1 MLLPL
6 ALSSSSKLQ
15 LLMLKRL
22 TGVMFGLWGALWLVG
37 CQTASLVP
45 PADLP
50 TLVPVAVLGVETF
63 TPTPPGF
70 VPPTYTALPL
80 AATGIPSPTP
90 LRAVLPTLT
99 ANILP
104 TNTPIPPT
112 LTPSV
117 TPTATLTP
125 VPTVKPLHEY
135 GLDEPLPVEVY
146 PRPLNDNG
154 WGMHWIP
161 TVKQDAAVVDRFVGE
176 MVRMHI
182 KWVVFLNDGTN
193 IGDNDYLVEKLVANG
208 IMPVMRLY
216 RSNVTI
222 YEGDLGG
229 MVRHYRGKGVYYF
242 QLYNEPNV
250 NGENNQGVTNPNQY
264 ATVWAVGARDVIAN
278 GGFPGIGSMSPGGA
292 YDHYLFLERT
302 LQALKHN
309 GDAGLLNRTWVSL
322 HNYHGTRP
330 YDDPDGFLMF
340 RKYDEIVR
348 DQLNRS
354 LPIIG
359 TEGGS
364 YSSDINVEKSLII
377 YQYAYM
383 REAEPYF
390 FAFSY
395 WILANREGGSGD
407 GAWEWQSW
415 FRANYVHPI
424 VGEFFY
430 RNSE

>member
-1 MLLPL
+1 ML
-6 ALSSSSKLQ
+6 KQ
-15 LLMLKRL
+15 FTGLML
-22 TGVMFGLWGALWLVG
+22 GVLGLVG
-37 CQTASLVP
+37 CQTATIVP
-45 PADLP
+45 SANLP
-50 TLVPVAVLGVETF
+50 TLVPVAVVGEETL
-63 TPTPPGF
+63 TPPSGF
-70 VPPTYTALPL
+70 VPPTYTAQPL
-80 AATGIPSPTP
+80 EATPIPSSTP
-90 LRAVLPTLT
+90 LRSVLPTPT
-99 ANILP
+99 TNILP

-117 TPTATLTP
+117 TPTATVTP
-125 VPTVKPLHEY
+125 APTVKPLHEY
-135 GLDEPLPVEVY
+135 GLDEPLPVEAY
-146 PRPLNDNG
+146 PRPLSDNG
-154 WGMHWIP
+154 WGIHWIP
-161 TVKQDAAVVDRFVGE
+161 TVSQDAAIVDRFVAE
-176 MVRMHI
+176 VVRMHM

-222 YEGDLGG
+222 YEGDLGA
-229 MVRHYRGKGVYYF
+229 MVRHYRAKGVYYF

-250 NGENNQGVTNPNQY
+250 NGENNQGVANPNQY

-278 GGFPGIGSMSPGGA
+278 GGFPGLGSMSPGGA
-292 YDHYLFLERT
+292 YDHYLYLERV

-309 GDAGLLNRTWVSL
+309 GDAGLLNRAWVSL

-340 RKYDEIVR
+340 RRYDEIVR
-348 DQLNRS
+348 HQINRS

-377 YQYAYM
+377 YQYTYM

-407 GAWEWQSW
+407 NAWEWQSW